1 MTMSQQDIIHDDIT
15 DPNLRLLGEQVIEAM
30 QRLRV
35 PGVAVGVL
43 HNGQEHVA
51 GFGVTSV
58 EHPLPV
64 NADTLFQI
72 GSITK
77 TFVGTA
83 AMRLV
88 EMGKLGLDVPVRAY
102 LPDLRLASE
111 QVASKVTLRHLFTHT
126 GGWVGDY
133 LTISAPAMTRSPRWS
148 PG

>member
-1 MTMSQQDIIHDDIT
+1 MGQTSITRNDIADRDFRRMG
-15 DPNLRLLGEQVIEAM
+15 NQVIEAM
-30 QRLRV
+30 QRLYV

-43 HNGQEHVA
+43 HKGQEHCA

-72 GSITK
+72 GLLTK

-88 EMGKLGLDVPVRAY
+88 EMGQLDLDGNIEWFR
-102 LPDLRLASE
+102 
-111 QVASKVTLRHLFTHT
+111 F
-126 GGWVGDY
+126 GGR
-133 LTISAPAMTRSPRWS
+133 IRKRQK
-148 PG
+148 

>member
-1 MTMSQQDIIHDDIT
+1 MNPNTIINDNIA
-15 DPNLRLLGEQVIEAM
+15 DPELRQLGDQVIEAM
-30 QRLRV
+30 QRLHV
-35 PGVAVGVL
+35 PGAAVGL
-43 HNGQEHVA
+43 LFQGQERYA

-88 EMGKLGLDVPVRAY
+88 EWRGSRPCVGLA
-102 LPDLRLASE
+102 LQE
-111 QVASKVTLRHLFTHT
+111 
-126 GGWVGDY
+126 
-133 LTISAPAMTRSPRWS
+133 
-148 PG
+148 